1 MSPAKGGGGRAV
13 HCPRTRTAEATHLQG
28 RRPCSTPR
36 ALEASFALPRN
47 THYHSCLHGIEV
59 PDSGHFYST
68 YPPLSQQLTRQRR
81 KATAKPTTYVA
92 APQGNRQRKKDGRRG
107 RRRGRGAGDLSVIY
121 NTLIQRVL
129 RKATQAFFAV
139 LVYAFYWLSD
149 CCKSRHNGTRAGG
162 SKESAVSGTYG
173 RPRPYEREGP
183 ASAAQWEGRAVEDCE
198 GFREQQTPC
207 CRRAGRA
214 ESGRES
220 GRREG
225 RVKNEREGEIVKKI
239 VSLRRINSQEI

>member
-1 MSPAKGGGGRAV
+1 MPPAKGGGRRAV

-47 THYHSCLHGIEV
+47 THYHSSLLGIEV
-59 PDSGHFYST
+59 PEIGHFYST
-68 YPPLSQQLTRQRR
+68 YPPLNQQLTWQRR
-81 KATAKPTTYVA
+81 KVTASGK
-92 APQGNRQRKKDGRRG
+92 GMDGVEG
-107 RRRGRGAGDLSVIY
+107 GMEGGAGDLSVIY

-214 ESGRES
+214 GRAERAESERES
-220 GRREG
+220 GRGGGRREKSKG
-225 RVKNEREGEIVKKI
+225 EAVCKKNCIFAA
-239 VSLRRINSQEI
+239 N